1 MPPFHKGGN
10 RMLNNIG
17 ILHLS
22 DIHASSKSKNKI
34 SDLVELLNQDLDAIQ
49 SQYNTKIQIICI
61 SGDLIS
67 SGDNSE
73 EELDIIYEDLIR
85 PLTNALQLDENRVF
99 VVAGNHEIQKSKIV
113 QYIEQGLEA
122 TLTSEN
128 AIESFLCQKDAE
140 AFKRIDYFNDFSSLF
155 GGTPIMNTELMHS
168 HLLSIGNTNIGIV
181 CVNSAWRST
190 GIGSAEKGK
199 MIIGRKQIIDGFKS
213 IQTADIKI
221 CMMHHPL
228 DWLVDVDKTAIE
240 KCINEFDIVLNGHI
254 HETDTKVYTSYNG
267 QSIFNTCGKFDNSS
281 DIYNGY
287 SVISINPYNKE
298 CNVILRQY
306 FDFPRNCYDKAI
318 GLQSNGLFT
327 SSIGKKDDTLA
338 LAYDIT
344 HSISAKFLAY
354 ANSYF
359 VSNVA
364 SGKIMKSFDESFI
377 PPVFSRFSE
386 YEKETSFDNDD
397 DEKEITLEQI
407 CNEQKNILLLGKK
420 EIGKTTILHYIAK
433 YCISNFN
440 VLHSVPII
448 IDCSHIDYAGKDVI
462 TRAAFR
468 YTSDFCSENAC
479 FSQNNIHTLLEA
491 GLCTVLFD
499 NFESVNGNQLSKI
512 NDFLSSYPQNKFIF
526 SETES
531 IGARAL
537 RSAPV
542 VPTCTYEIAHI
553 CSLTKGQIRSIAKQ
567 YVLQDNQDETC
578 SVVDKVMLC
587 FKKTTLPKT
596 PFVLSLI
603 LSLCD
608 SSDFSPINEAVV
620 MEQFMESL
628 LEKASPSEADSRNF
642 DFRAKED
649 FLIYIV
655 SFMNKQNRYYLSYQE
670 FDSIVNEYHSD
681 IGFSVSETNFDKLFF
696 EKGVLVKTPSL
707 ITFRYTCMVEYYIAK
722 KAGQE
727 PDFLTQIMTDKNY
740 LNYSR
745 ELIYYT
751 GLNRRS
757 HNILQII
764 QTDLQ
769 SNYDILRPLM
779 NELSDY
785 HIGLEI
791 SLPENTLKERL
802 NETRYTQ
809 EKSDKLSDSVDS
821 SETLLPENID
831 KQVTHDDMDSFIA
844 TLMIYGSC
852 LKNLELISRAEKALA
867 FDCYLSGL
875 CITLAIF
882 KKHTEEFFDDMIS
895 EMEQNPEKYDAKQVT
910 RAKNTLIDILK
921 IALPLSIQNI
931 ALENIGTTKLRAI
944 FDEAIKNSSLDDF
957 KKFFSVFM
965 FADLRLPGLQK
976 VLQSY
981 ASEAKDKSLLKII
994 FFKLLYYYQFRYFSS
1009 SLDSFLENT
1018 LADINIKLSNGSKY
1032 AKPSIVNKIK
1042 NARALPS

>member
-1 MPPFHKGGN
+1 MF
-10 RMLNNIG
+10 NNIG

-22 DIHASSKSKNKI
+22 DIHASSKSKGKI
-34 SDLVELLNQDLDAIQ
+34 SDLVELLNQDLAEIQ
-49 SQYNTKIQIICI
+49 LQYNTKIHIVCI
-61 SGDLIS
+61 SGDLIN

-73 EELDIIYEDLIR
+73 VELDIVYENLIC
-85 PLTNALQLDENRVF
+85 PLTNVLQLDENRVF
-99 VVAGNHEIQKSKIV
+99 IVAGNHEVQKSKIV
-113 QYIEQGLEA
+113 QYIEHGLET
-122 TLTSEN
+122 TLLSESD
-128 AIESFLCQKDAE
+128 IELFFSQKDTE
-140 AFKRIDYFNDFSSLF
+140 ALKRINYFNDFSSLF
-155 GGTPIMNTELMHS
+155 GGTPIIDSELMRS
-168 HLLSIGNTNIGIV
+168 YLFSIDNTNIGIV
-181 CVNSAWRST
+181 CINSAWRST
-190 GIGSAEKGK
+190 GIGSTEKGK

-228 DWLVDVDKTAIE
+228 DWLIDVDKTSIE
-240 KCINEFDIVLNGHI
+240 KCINQFDIILNGHI
-254 HETDTKVYTSYNG
+254 HENDTKVYTSYNG

-298 CNVILRQY
+298 CNIILRQY

-318 GLQSNGLFT
+318 GQQSNGLFT
-327 SSIGKKDDTLA
+327 SFLGKKDDTLA
-338 LAYDIT
+338 LAYDVT
-344 HSISAKFLAY
+344 HSIGSNFLAY

-364 SGKIMKSFDESFI
+364 SGKILKSFDESFI
-377 PPVFSRFSE
+377 PPVFSRYSE
-386 YEKETSFDNDD
+386 YEKETSFDEND
-397 DEKEITLEQI
+397 DEKELTLEQI

-433 YCISNFN
+433 HCISNFN

-448 IDCSHIDYAGKDVI
+448 IDCSHIDYTGKDVVI
-462 TRAAFR
+462 RAALR
-468 YTSDFCSENAC
+468 YISDFCSENAS
-479 FSQNNIHTLLEA
+479 FSQNNVRTLFEA

-499 NFESVNGNQLSKI
+499 NFEIVNENQLLKI
-512 NDFLSSYPQNKFIF
+512 NDFLSTYPKNKFIF

-531 IGARAL
+531 IGARSL
-537 RSAPV
+537 RAAPV
-542 VPTCTYEIAHI
+542 VPTCTYEAAHI

-567 YVLQDNQDETC
+567 CVLQGSQDETC

-642 DFRAKED
+642 DFRTKED

-655 SFMNKQNRYYLSYQE
+655 SFMNKQNRYYLNYQE
-670 FDSIVNEYHSD
+670 FDNIVNEYHSD
-681 IGFSVSETNFDKLFF
+681 IGFSVNETRFDKLFF

-727 PDFLTQIMTDKNY
+727 PDFLARIMAGKNY

-745 ELIYYT
+745 ELIYFT

-757 HNILQII
+757 HNILEAI

-769 SNYDILRPLM
+769 SYYDVLCPLV
-779 NELSDY
+779 NDLSDY

-791 SLPENTLKERL
+791 SLPENALKQHL

-831 KQVTHDDMDSFIA
+831 KQVTHDDMNSFIE
-844 TLMIYGSC
+844 TLMIYGCC
-852 LKNLELISRAEKALA
+852 LKNLELISRTEKAHA

-895 EMEQNPEKYDAKQVT
+895 EMEQNPEKYDAQQVT

-931 ALENIGTTKLRAI
+931 ALENIGTTKLRSI
-944 FDEAIKNSSLDDF
+944 FDDAIKNSSLGNF

-981 ASEAKDKSLLKII
+981 ASEAQDKSLLKII

-1018 LADINIKLSNGSKY
+1018 LADINIKLNNGSKY
-1032 AKPSIVNKIK
+1032 AKSSIVNKIK
-1042 NARALPS
+1042 STRALPS